1 MKKLKKV
8 KTSLQ
13 DSIEAYEG
21 VCNCMVNCNCVI
33 CSCSSSYLDFNTTFD
48 ATYVNRE
55 STSLSIANSHHLW
68 A

>member
-21 VCNCMVNCNCVI
+21 VCNCSIGCNCVI
-33 CSCSSSYLDFNTTFD
+33 CGCQSDSLELNITYDPT
-48 ATYVNRE
+48 ATNRE

>member
-21 VCNCMVNCNCVI
+21 VCNCSIGCRCVI
-33 CSCSSSYLDFNTTFD
+33 CSCSGTSQEINTMHDPNYANT
-48 ATYVNRE
+48 E
-55 STSLSIANSHHLW
+55 STSLSIANSHWSW